1 MARFFISY
9 RKRDTGADAEL
20 IAKSLSDA
28 EHIVFL
34 DRQGIHPGDDY
45 VDRIRGSLSQS
56 HVVLALVGK
65 HWAVDDEGRRRLY
78 ENNDWVRRE
87 MAIALERERRIVPVF
102 FDGLRQF
109 PAELPDELAPLARV
123 QGYPIDRD
131 YFNRDSKDLIGR
143 IESELF
149 PGPTSGVEP
158 RTERR
163 TAIAAALAPQL
174 RLIWIVLFAVTML
187 AVVARAFLPAL
198 PATLWVFPCALTIAV
213 FVAWLACLSVALE
226 LPGLRA
232 AG

>member
-9 RKRDTGADAEL
+9 RKRDTGADADL

-28 EHIVFL
+28 EHVVFL
-34 DRQGIHPGDDY
+34 DRQGILPGEDY

-56 HVVLALVGK
+56 HVVLALIGK
-65 HWAVDDEGRRRLY
+65 HWAVDEEGRRRLY

-87 MAIALERERRIVPVF
+87 IAIALERDRRIVPVF
-102 FDGLRQF
+102 FDGLRQV
-109 PAELPDELAPLARV
+109 PAELPDELAPLSRI

-131 YFNRDSKDLIGR
+131 YFARDSKDLITR
-143 IESELF
+143 IETELF
-149 PGPTSGVEP
+149 PGPPP

-187 AVVARAFLPAL
+187 AVVARAFFPVLPQ
-198 PATLWVFPCALTIAV
+198 TLWVFPCALTIAV
-213 FVAWLACLSVALE
+213 FVSWLACLSVALE
-226 LPGLRA
+226 LPGVRA
-232 AG
+232 TG